1 MFAHNLSSRYNHYMK
16 SQLPNI
22 LTWIRIVLIPV
33 FVIIF
38 FSDLEY
44 ARPIS
49 GVIFAIAGFTDWLD
63 GTLARRWGQTSNFG
77 AFLDPVADKLMVSTA
92 LILLISYDQDILLVL
107 AAIIIIGR
115 EIAVSALR
123 EWMAGLGLR
132 NAVKVHAIGKLKTIF
147 QMGSLFALLYQFPLL
162 KLPTY
167 QIGYYSLIF
176 AALLT
181 LISMSLYLYS
191 AFTAIKAAE

>member
-1 MFAHNLSSRYNHYMK
+1 MFTLIYTSRYTLSMK

-33 FVIIF
+33 FVIVF
-38 FSDLEY
+38 FSELEY

-49 GVIFAIAGFTDWLD
+49 GVIFAIAGITDWLD
-63 GTLARRWGQTSNFG
+63 GALARRWGITSSFG

-92 LILLISYDQDILLVL
+92 LILLVSYDQNIFLVL

-147 QMGSLFALLYQFPLL
+147 QMGSLFALLYQFPLF

-167 QIGYYSLIF
+167 QIGFYSLII

-181 LISMSLYLYS
+181 LVSMSLYLYS
-191 AFTAIKAAE
+191 AFTAVKNNN

>member
-1 MFAHNLSSRYNHYMK
+1 MK

-33 FVIIF
+33 FVIVF

-49 GVIFAIAGFTDWLD
+49 GVIFAIAALTDWLD
-63 GTLARRWGQTSNFG
+63 GSLARRWGITSNFG

-92 LILLISYDQDILLVL
+92 LILLVSYDQNIFLVL

-123 EWMAGLGLR
+123 EWLAGLGLR

-147 QMGSLFALLYQFPLL
+147 QMVSLFALLYQFPLL

-167 QIGYYSLIF
+167 QIGFYSLII

-181 LISMSLYLYS
+181 LVSMSLYLYS
-191 AFTAIKAAE
+191 AYTALKNNK